1 MRRKIAIALVAGALG
16 AGGAAVTA
24 SAGQPGDSCQNTT
37 GATQP
42 NPPPGQNSAGFQ
54 HANTTYAGNPTNPSF
69 NNGNSNAV
77 SQYDVSCFGGR
88 AK

>member
-1 MRRKIAIALVAGALG
+1 MRNRIAIALAAAVLG
-16 AGGAAVTA
+16 AAGAAVTA
-24 SAGQPGDSCQNTT
+24 SAGQPGDSCQNTS

-42 NPPPGQNSAGFQ
+42 NPPPGQSMPGFQ
-54 HANTTYAGNPTNPSF
+54 HASTTYAGNPDNPSS
-69 NNGNSNAV
+69 NNGNQHAV

>member
-16 AGGAAVTA
+16 VGAAAVTA
-24 SAGQPGDSCQNTT
+24 SAGQPNDSCQNTSGT
-37 GATQP
+37 VSP

-54 HANTTYAGNPTNPSF
+54 HATTVYAGGSDNPATNTH
-69 NNGNSNAV
+69 AV

>member
-1 MRRKIAIALVAGALG
+1 MRRKIAAILVAGLLG
-16 AGGAAVTA
+16 GGAAAVTAVTA
-24 SAGQPGDSCQNTT
+24 SAGQPNVSCQNTT

-54 HANTTYAGNPTNPSF
+54 HATTVYAGGADNPATNSH
-69 NNGNSNAV
+69 AV

>member
-1 MRRKIAIALVAGALG
+1 MRRKIAIGLSAGLLGSFGGALS
-16 AGGAAVTA
+16 AL
-24 SAGQPGDSCQNTT
+24 AGQPNDSCQNTT

-42 NPPPGQNSAGFQ
+42 NPPPGQSTPGFQ
-54 HANTTYAGNPTNPSF
+54 HASTTYAGNPDNPSS
-69 NNGNSNAV
+69 NNGNSHVV